1 MDVRFNDI
9 FSHPSNDVFQIVF
22 FPDRIY
28 HAQYLNATRSERY
41 RYNVQEVRSKAD
53 ITAVKGQVFMDDTFY
68 TNFVRIEYRSAR
80 LVEAMRTEGRLRGD
94 AVRARVRFYFD
105 DAERDLTRPQTLN
118 RQDPLI
124 RLYYCPWIDAYQME
138 MWGTLDVPAGE
149 AHAPDL
155 LTMMGNNG
163 AITRIPQLQPY
174 LDDVRRIREVD
185 LEFVEDNVMMPSG
198 YLLPETATK
207 KDDFYFRNL
216 QVPNSPNPSDDASNT
231 IPKACYTLNFNRGF
245 FIPDARQVPPV
256 RYRNGMMMLDNPDRG
271 DDNVIEMRWLL
282 QDEFGSSLVFFHEV
296 TIPPSTVEG
305 THQHIGSEEL
315 YFITEGSGIAY
326 MGAHDNPALA
336 VKEASGA
343 DRYPIVRRHIFGLD
357 PKEVREL
364 PVQKGS
370 VIFTKSGGIHGIRNP
385 SATEPLRFVAF
396 LYQSA

>member
-1 MDVRFNDI
+1 MDLRFNDI
-9 FSHPSNDVFQIVF
+9 FSHPANEVFQIVF

-53 ITAVKGQVFMDDTFY
+53 ITAVKGQVFMDDALY

-80 LVEAMRTEGRLRGD
+80 LVEAMRVEGRLQAD

-105 DAERDLTRPQTLN
+105 DAKRDLTKPQTLN
-118 RQDPLI
+118 ASDPMI
-124 RLYYCPWIDAYQME
+124 RLYHCPWIDAYQME
-138 MWGTLDVPAGE
+138 MWGTLDVPAGNY
-149 AHAPDL
+149 HAPDV
-155 LTMMGNNG
+155 LTMMGRNG
-163 AITRIPQLQPY
+163 AITRVPQLQAY
-174 LDDVRRIREVD
+174 LADVKRIREID

-216 QVPNSPNPSDDASNT
+216 QVPNTQDPSSDTNT
-231 IPKACYTLNFNRGF
+231 VPKASYTLNFDRGF
-245 FIPDARQVPPV
+245 FIPDASQVPPV
-256 RYRNGMMMLDNPDRG
+256 RYRNAMMMLDNPDLG
-271 DDNVIEMRWLL
+271 DTNVIEMRWLL

-305 THQHIGSEEL
+305 THQHVGSEEL
-315 YFITEGSGIAY
+315 YFITDGSGIAY
-326 MGAHDNPALA
+326 MGAHDNPSLA
-336 VKEASGA
+336 VKDADGT
-343 DRYPIVRRHIFGLD
+343 DRYPLVTRHIFGLD

-364 PVQKGS
+364 PVKTGS

-385 SATEPLRFVAF
+385 SATQPLKFVAF